1 MRIVIQCCL
10 HCLNL
15 QFHGWWKGITIHPS
29 CDFAVW
35 IKCNRIKDS
44 VPQNHG
50 KKKVFALSCFR
61 WLHANANKSSTTSV
75 VRFTN
80 KWLFWAESLRVL
92 SHLPHLVRL
101 NCTRVLC
108 PSWCGLFGQ
117 VWMQQSHLG
126 VHQKRTKQA
135 YRDLLEEVV
144 SAQLQTDSGAV
155 RSWWESN
162 PSQGTKRYH
171 NSWWQICYKK
181 LQSVSDSVSENIC
194 YCNWKQKSTSSY

>member
-10 HCLNL
+10 LCLNL
-15 QFHGWWKGITIHPS
+15 QFHGWWKGITFHPS

-101 NCTRVLC
+101 NRTRVLC

-117 VWMQQSHLG
+117 MWMQQSHLG
-126 VHQKRTKQA
+126 VHQKRTK
-135 YRDLLEEVV
+135 RPDCKRTLERFARGEKAIRAKEPSCIIIHDGKYVIK
-144 SAQLQTDSGAV
+144 SCSQCLILWV
-155 RSWWESN
+155 R
-162 PSQGTKRYH
+162 
-171 NSWWQICYKK
+171 IF
-181 LQSVSDSVSENIC
+181 VIAIENRRAPLHIKMLW
-194 YCNWKQKSTSSY
+194 N